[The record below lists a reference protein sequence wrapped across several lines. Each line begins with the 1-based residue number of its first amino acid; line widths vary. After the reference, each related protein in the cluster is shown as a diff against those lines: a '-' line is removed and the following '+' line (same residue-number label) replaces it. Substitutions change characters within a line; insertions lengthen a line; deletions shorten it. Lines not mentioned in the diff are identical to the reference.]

1 MPRHSEKIEIA
12 GTGLAL
18 SKLSFGTAPIA
29 GLYRDVPDT
38 QSNEALVAAM
48 KSGINYFDAAP
59 LYGVGLAEKRLGKAI
74 KEFGQDINIST
85 KVGRLV
91 RPGENLDLEKWPTAN
106 PNLTIEIDHSPDG
119 ILRSIEES
127 IQRLGGESI
136 QIVYIHDCDDWV
148 EDAVNIVYPVLD
160 KLRSEGVIKAIGV
173 GLNFPKAA
181 CDVIK
186 EVDLNLVLIAG
197 RYTLLDQSAQEEL
210 LPLVLKRN
218 VRMVAAGVY
227 NSGILASPV
236 EGAFYDYDPA
246 PKELLLR
253 AQKIQNYLQ
262 DYGVPLKAAA
272 IQFPLRHPG
281 VATVLSGVANRKELE
296 ENIQLFDF
304 DISESVWKG
313 LEEEGFIQPIKI

>member
-48 KSGINYFDAAP
+48 KSGINYFDVAP
-59 LYGVGLAEKRLGKAI
+59 LYGVGLAETRLGKAI

-85 KVGRLV
+85 KVGRLI

-227 NSGILASPV
+227 NSGILANPV

-262 DYGVPLKAAA
+262 DFGVPLKAAA

>member
-1 MPRHSEKIEIA
+1 MPLHSEKIEIA

-59 LYGVGLAEKRLGKAI
+59 LYGVGLAETRLGKAI

-85 KVGRLV
+85 KVGRLI

-227 NSGILASPV
+227 NSGILANPV

-262 DYGVPLKAAA
+262 DFGVPLKAAA

>member
-1 MPRHSEKIEIA
+1 
-12 GTGLAL
+12 
-18 SKLSFGTAPIA
+18 
-29 GLYRDVPDT
+29 
-38 QSNEALVAAM
+38 
-48 KSGINYFDAAP
+48 
-59 LYGVGLAEKRLGKAI
+59 
-74 KEFGQDINIST
+74 
-85 KVGRLV
+85 
-91 RPGENLDLEKWPTAN
+91 
-106 PNLTIEIDHSPDG
+106 
-119 ILRSIEES
+119 
-127 IQRLGGESI
+127 
-136 QIVYIHDCDDWV
+136 V

-227 NSGILASPV
+227 NSGILANPV

-262 DYGVPLKAAA
+262 DFGVPLKAAA

>member
-1 MPRHSEKIEIA
+1 MPRHSELVNIA
-12 GTGLAL
+12 GTELNL

-29 GLYRDVPDT
+29 GLYRDVPEA
-38 QSNEALVAAM
+38 QSNEALVEAM
-48 KSGINYFDAAP
+48 KAGINYFDAAP

-74 KEFGQDINIST
+74 KEVGHSVNIST

-106 PNLTIEIDHSPDG
+106 PNLMIEFDHSPDG

-127 IQRLGGESI
+127 IERLGGESI

-148 EDAVNIVYPVLD
+148 DDALNIVYPVLD

-181 CDVIK
+181 CEVIK

-197 RYTLLDQSAQEEL
+197 RYTLLDQSAQDEL
-210 LPLVLKRN
+210 LPLILKRN
-218 VRMVAAGVY
+218 VQMVAAGVY
-227 NSGILASPV
+227 NSGILANPV

-246 PKELLLR
+246 PNELLLR
-253 AQKIQNYLQ
+253 AQKIQTYLQ
-262 DYGVPLKAAA
+262 RFGIPLKAAA

-281 VATVLSGVANRKELE
+281 VATVLSGIASRKELE
-296 ENIQLFDF
+296 ENIKHFDF
-304 DISESVWKG
+304 DIPEEVWRG
-313 LEEEGFIQPIKI
+313 LEVEGFINPIKL